1 MSEISS
7 FCLRKKI
14 VGLAILMAV
23 QITGGMAYAGGKI
36 TAGDNEWISVGLGI
50 RTSFSSVQD
59 QAANGTSRSKSFDL
73 DNARIYLN
81 GQINKYVQF
90 EFNTEC
96 IFCSVPALRRYT
108 VLDAIGKITLSP
120 AFNVWV
126 GRMLVPADRAEM
138 SGPFYA
144 NTYEF
149 NKTPFYPAD
158 FSTKFGTGGA
168 GIFGRDNGVTV
179 SGALGSEGSFT
190 YAVGI
195 FSGLRGGSNQ
205 TDSLLYGAR
214 LSYNLLNVEKNP
226 GYYTSSTYYGGAGD
240 IFTVGFAIQHQQDG
254 AGTKL
259 NPANFTGFSV
269 DVLSETVFSNEGVMT
284 VEGEYKNFN
293 TTLNAAALAD
303 PASFN
308 MFDGDSWTGTGL
320 YLIPV
325 EIGIGKFQPYA
336 RYTYINP
343 NNSAKRSEYEFGI
356 NYIISGHK
364 ARISMLFERG
374 DIATKGLNYTPTAVG
389 KRVNAFKVGA
399 QFQY

>member
-1 MSEISS
+1 MSYAGRI
-7 FCLRKKI
+7 I
-14 VGLAILMAV
+14 MGLAILIAT
-23 QITGGMAYAGGKI
+23 QIPVGIAHAGGKI
-36 TAGDNEWISVGLGI
+36 EAGENEWISVGVGI
-50 RTSFSSVQD
+50 RSSFSSVQS
-59 QAANGTSRSKSFDL
+59 QAANGTSRSKNFDL

-81 GQINKYVQF
+81 GQINQYVQF

-96 IFCSVPALRRYT
+96 IFCSNPALRKYT
-108 VLDAIGKITLSP
+108 VLDAIGKITLAP
-120 AFNVWV
+120 AFNVWI

-138 SGPFYA
+138 DGPFYG

-149 NKTPFYPAD
+149 NKTPFYPSD

-168 GIFGRDNGVTV
+168 GVFGRDNGVTI
-179 SGALGSEGSFT
+179 SGALGNEGAFT
-190 YAVGI
+190 YAVGA

-205 TDSLLYGAR
+205 IDSLLYGGR
-214 LSYNLLNVEKNP
+214 FSYNFLNVEKNP

-240 IFTVGFAIQHQQDG
+240 IFTIAFAVQHQQDG
-254 AGTKL
+254 AGTAL

-269 DVLSETVFSNEGVMT
+269 DLLSETVFSNNGVVT

-308 MFDGDSWTGTGL
+308 MFDGNAWTVTGL

-325 EIGIGKFQPYA
+325 KIGIGKFQPYA
-336 RYTYINP
+336 RYTYNNP
-343 NNSAKRSEYEFGI
+343 NNSSKRTEYEFGV

-364 ARISMLFERG
+364 ARISAFYQKG
-374 DIATKGLNYTPTAVG
+374 DIATKGLNYTPTAAG
-389 KRVNAFKVGA
+389 KKVNAFKVAA